1 MEPGHSRHLKLTLAI
16 CMAVLCFVVLVQTHL
31 PETVKLVQDLIANVI
46 EPWSGINKEMLEGD

>member
-16 CMAVLCFVVLVQTHL
+16 CLALLCFVVLVQTHL
-31 PETVKLVQDLIANVI
+31 PETVELVQAIIRDVI